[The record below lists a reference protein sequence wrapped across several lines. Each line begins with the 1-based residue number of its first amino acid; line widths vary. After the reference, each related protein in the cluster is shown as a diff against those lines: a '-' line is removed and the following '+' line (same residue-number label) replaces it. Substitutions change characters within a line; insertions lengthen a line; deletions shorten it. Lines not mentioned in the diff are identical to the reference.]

1 MLSIEEIKLLIEKLE
16 KVKSKPVLQEL
27 VNSQLAILKTIA
39 ETVDATNNE
48 VINRLDKTPEWY
60 LEDLNQK
67 KEKPV
72 VDGLLYNLIQTKIR
86 QFSKSSI
93 YNSLEIGP
101 GTGNLTSYILK
112 KKPKKTFVIEKDNEL
127 AIILK
132 NKFQNQI
139 TIINDDILKI
149 DETSLFKDKVI

>member
-1 MLSIEEIKLLIEKLE
+1 MKEKRNL
-16 KVKSKPVLQEL
+16 K
-27 VNSQLAILKTIA
+27 ILKDLEFA
-39 ETVDATNNE
+39 VDANNKE
-48 VINRLDKTPEWY
+48 VIDRLDKTPEWY

-101 GTGNLTSYILK
+101 GTGMFS
-112 KKPKKTFVIEKDNEL
+112 KDFRSWYRNYFL
-127 AIILK
+127 
-132 NKFQNQI
+132 
-139 TIINDDILKI
+139 DILPDLEPKI
-149 DETSLFKDKVI
+149 RRRFPPLHQKHLRFFISF